1 MPAPSLTFQKG
12 VFTLSE
18 KAEIPHAAA
27 RNSYDDNAADDP
39 PNNRIAGA
47 AVLLCFGRRAAHL
60 VARGVKFFQAKG
72 FGGTVFAGRIFGR
85 RITAGWFLAL
95 ADASEEE
102 GIAEFGT
109 WLEEGACSDGVWLE
123 RVCVCWVAA
132 CRLRAMKN
140 RRILQGGFT
149 VKQHRFWAWGAVIC
163 MVMVLITGYR
173 HK

>member
-1 MPAPSLTFQKG
+1 MLEESSEGASL
-12 VFTLSE
+12 L
-18 KAEIPHAAA
+18 
-27 RNSYDDNAADDP
+27 D
-39 PNNRIAGA
+39 
-47 AVLLCFGRRAAHL
+47 
-60 VARGVKFFQAKG
+60 G
-72 FGGTVFAGRIFGR
+72 FS
-85 RITAGWFLAL
+85 L

-109 WLEEGACSDGVWLE
+109 WLEEGACSDGESLHLLGG
-123 RVCVCWVAA
+123 CS
-132 CRLRAMKN
+132 RLRAMKN